1 MKIESQICECFNI
14 QIRFNS
20 SPSPGVLD
28 LTDMSDPLSFGFDK
42 NFQQKRIDLSN
53 LLNFIIF

>member
-42 NFQQKRIDLSN
+42 NFQQKELVSLIY
-53 LLNFIIF
+53 